1 MDKNYENLNHE
12 ELNILKF
19 LGRFLQKHCLEL
31 QLRHFNVN
39 FTKGSCL

>member
-19 LGRFLQKHCLEL
+19 LGRFLQKTLP
-31 QLRHFNVN
+31 RITIAAF
-39 FTKGSCL
+39 